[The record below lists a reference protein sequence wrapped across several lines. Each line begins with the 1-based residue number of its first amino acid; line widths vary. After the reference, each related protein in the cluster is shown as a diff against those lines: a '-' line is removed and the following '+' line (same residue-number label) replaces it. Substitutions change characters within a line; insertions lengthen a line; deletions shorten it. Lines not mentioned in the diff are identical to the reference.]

1 MEDEFSD
8 SWLPTYATKTIFFKT
23 KLCLELI
30 TKNSQKKFWFKI
42 KVDPPSTSWMAT
54 YDQREDLDSS
64 KVLKRTNPFLTPS
77 TVHECFKL
85 VKKCLPQKMYS
96 FVKKKKITIFR

>member
-54 YDQREDLDSS
+54 YDQGEDVDSS
-64 KVLKRTNPFLTPS
+64 KVLKRTNPFLTHS
-77 TVHECFKL
+77 TVHESFKL
-85 VKKCLPQKMYS
+85 VKKYLPISKDVYI
-96 FVKKKKITIFR
+96 VL

>member
-54 YDQREDLDSS
+54 YDQREDVDSS
-64 KVLKRTNPFLTPS
+64 KVLKRTNPFLTHS
-77 TVHECFKL
+77 TVHESFKL
-85 VKKCLPQKMYS
+85 VKQYLFQKMNS
-96 FVKKKKITIFR
+96 FVKKITIFR